1 MIEICN
7 FSLYHF
13 MKLRLTGF
21 LFVLIFL
28 MSACGIQKHNP
39 TLGPYAGKT
48 QAYVYPPEKKKKPVR
63 KHFIISHANTT
74 YLGQTGQT
82 IK

>member
-1 MIEICN
+1 
-7 FSLYHF
+7 
-13 MKLRLTGF
+13 MKLRLTGIF
-21 LFVLIFL
+21 FALIFML
-28 MSACGIQKHNP
+28 SACGIQKRNP

-48 QAYVYPPEKKKKPVR
+48 QSYVYPPEKKKKPVR
-63 KHFIISHANTT
+63 KHFVISRANTT